1 MTPTLLDY
9 TRYLQFIA
17 SQSIFN
23 RDDAEDVVSDVWLTI
38 IRRRKP
44 LPDDPRHAKRYLRMV
59 LRWHLGKH
67 LRSTIGKLRGSKVM
81 HLGDKGDYLMS
92 RQAPT
97 MPIADF
103 PVELHPLLI
112 HLRDGGTAKQW
123 RESVPRRT
131 YEKQF
136 KQLQQFLKNPV
147 QN

>member
-1 MTPTLLDY
+1 MTEYAGYLY
-9 TRYLQFIA
+9 TVASRYLYHL
-17 SQSIFN
+17 
-23 RDDAEDVVSDVWLTI
+23 EDCEDMISNVYLTI
-38 IRRRKP
+38 LKSKRG
-44 LPDDPRHAKRYLRMV
+44 LPDDPIHAKRYLRKV
-59 LRWHLGKH
+59 LRWQLGKH

-103 PVELHPLLI
+103 PAELHPLLI

-123 RESVPRRT
+123 RASVPRRT